1 MELILHNDDKHTQKY
16 VYAALIRDAKH
27 LPIQA
32 EQCVTITH
40 NVGRCSIK
48 IGKLDD
54 LLEIKEK
61 LEKRNLKISLQ

>member
-1 MELILHNDDKHTQKY
+1 MELILHNDDKHTLKY

-32 EQCVTITH
+32 EQCVTIAH
-40 NVGRCSIK
+40 NVGQCSIK
-48 IGKLDD
+48 IGELDD

-61 LEKRNLKISLQ
+61 LENRKLKISLQ